1 MRLWVAH
8 LVGHNGGVT
17 DLPKRTVAR
26 TARLASLPL
35 GYAGRATLG
44 LGRRLGGAPAEAVAS
59 QVQERTAEQLFKVL
73 GELKGGAMK
82 LGQALSIFES
92 ALPESL
98 VAPYRATLT
107 RLQDSA
113 PPMQSG
119 LVHQVL
125 ARELGGAWRRDL
137 VEFDD
142 DPAAAASIGQVHR
155 ARWRDGREVA
165 VKVQYPGA
173 GDAVMSDLK
182 QLSRAARLFAGLIP
196 GLDIKPLIEEL
207 RARVAEEL
215 DYRLEADAQRRFAAE
230 FADDTSIVVPDVVAN
245 TETVLVTEW
254 LESTRSLAR
263 LIADGTQGERNHFGE
278 VYVRFLFSGPNRTG
292 LLHADPHPGNF
303 RLMDDGRLGVVDYG
317 AVARLPDGALPRI
330 IGRLLRRAID
340 DDYGAVLEGLR
351 EAGFVRPGITVDVDD
366 LCGYLSP
373 FVEPATVERFQFSR
387 EWMRGQF
394 NRLHDPQAT
403 DFSTMLKI
411 NLPPEFLLIHR
422 VWLGGIGVL
431 SQLGAEAPFAH
442 ILSESLPDFAPQS

>member
-1 MRLWVAH
+1 MRLWLAD
-8 LVGHNGGVT
+8 LAGHNGGVT

-26 TARLASLPL
+26 TARLASLPI
-35 GYAGRATLG
+35 GFAGRATLG
-44 LGRRLGGAPAEAVAS
+44 LGRRLGGAPAEVVAS
-59 QVQERTAEQLFKVL
+59 QVQERTAEQLFKVF

-98 VAPYRATLT
+98 IAPYRATLT

-119 LVHQVL
+119 MVHQVL
-125 ARELGGAWRRDL
+125 ARELGATWRSQL

-155 ARWRDGREVA
+155 GRWQDGREVA

-196 GLDIKPLIEEL
+196 GLDVKPLIEEL

-215 DYRLEADAQRRFAAE
+215 DYRLEADAQRRFAVE
-230 FADDTSIVVPDVVAN
+230 FVDDPLIVVPDVVTN

-254 LESTRSLAR
+254 LESSRSLAR
-263 LIADGTQGERNHFGE
+263 LIAEGTQDERNHFGE
-278 VYVRFLFSGPNRTG
+278 VYVRFLFSGPDRTG

-303 RLMDDGRLGVVDYG
+303 RLLDDGRLGVVDYG
-317 AVARLPDGALPRI
+317 AVARLPDGGLPRI
-330 IGRLLRRAID
+330 IGRLLRRAVD
-340 DDYGAVLEGLR
+340 DDYDAVLDGLR
-351 EAGFVRPGITVDVDD
+351 EAGFIRPGITLDVDD
-366 LCGYLSP
+366 LRAYLSP

-394 NRLHDPQAT
+394 NRLHDPRET

-431 SQLGAEAPFAH
+431 SQLGAEAPFGR
-442 ILSESLPDFAPQS
+442 ILSESLPEFAPQG